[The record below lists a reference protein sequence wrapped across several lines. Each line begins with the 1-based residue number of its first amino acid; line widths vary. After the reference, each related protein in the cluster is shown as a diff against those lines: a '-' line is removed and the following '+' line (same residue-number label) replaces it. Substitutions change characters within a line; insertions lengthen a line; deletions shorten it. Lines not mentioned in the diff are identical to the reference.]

1 MARASKILVV
11 LSEGAKGVPA
21 AWRTGAG
28 ADRFA
33 VVRPGRLEETA
44 RDAGRI
50 DAVFFQVD
58 EDGRA
63 PAPLKDLKRFSRGAP
78 LLPFRLE
85 PPASRPRRRN
95 GRRSPRDTDVSVL
108 PITPTLDASLLEA
121 VLEREKQLS
130 DQRQRVR
137 RAVLEARDAT
147 ARMRA
152 LTAIVRLTGRELDP
166 HRIIDVAMERVGE
179 FLKLRAWLF
188 LLADP
193 EQGLLTVERTSGE
206 GLGAMK
212 GKRLGIGEGVAGRA
226 AQRRQ
231 PVILDDAGAGDA
243 SVPDLPKSMPA
254 RSVLAVPLMSR
265 RRLFGVT
272 LARGRQR
279 GGHFTNREG
288 RRLSLALEP
297 AAGAIDNALLL
308 QRSEELSVTDDL

>member
-11 LSEGAKGVPA
+11 LLDGAKGVPA

-33 VVRPGRLEETA
+33 VVRLEHLEEKA

-50 DAVFFQVD
+50 DAVLFQVD
-58 EDGRA
+58 EGGRP

-85 PPASRPRRRN
+85 PSASRPRRRN
-95 GRRSPRDTDVSVL
+95 GRRSPHDADPSVL
-108 PITPTLDASLLEA
+108 PITRTLDVSLFEA
-121 VLEREKQLS
+121 VLERERRLS

-179 FLKLRAWLF
+179 FLNLRACCSSSPTRSRGCLPWS
-188 LLADP
+188 ARA
-193 EQGLLTVERTSGE
+193 ERDW
-206 GLGAMK
+206 A
-212 GKRLGIGEGVAGRA
+212 
-226 AQRRQ
+226 
-231 PVILDDAGAGDA
+231 P
-243 SVPDLPKSMPA
+243 
-254 RSVLAVPLMSR
+254 
-265 RRLFGVT
+265 
-272 LARGRQR
+272 
-279 GGHFTNREG
+279 
-288 RRLSLALEP
+288 
-297 AAGAIDNALLL
+297 
-308 QRSEELSVTDDL
+308 